1 MKKKKLKILLTGHAG
16 LVGSAI
22 YRRLRQKGF
31 KNILTFHKKELDLRD
46 QKKTLNIFLKYK
58 PQAVINAAA
67 KVGGILANDTFRA
80 EFIYDNLMIQN
91 NVINSAYKSG
101 VKNLIFLGS
110 SCVYPKYS
118 KQPIKEEYLLS
129 GKLEYTNEPYA
140 VAKIAGIKLC
150 ENYNKQYKTNYKC
163 LMPTNTYGPNDN
175 YDLNN
180 SHFLPALIKKI
191 YLAKKNKKNFVEI
204 WGTGKPK
211 RELIYVDDLA
221 DACIFFLFK
230 NTNEALI
237 NIGTKEE
244 KSILSYTK
252 IVMKKFDLKLKFKF
266 KGKISDGTPRKKLN
280 SNIAYKYGWKPKIKL
295 NKGIEI
301 TIDDFIKKMS
311 NKY

>member
-191 YLAKKNKKNFVEI
+191 YFKQLIKPCAI
-204 WGTGKPK
+204 HWGSYQSAPK
-211 RELIYVDDLA
+211 
-221 DACIFFLFK
+221 
-230 NTNEALI
+230 
-237 NIGTKEE
+237 
-244 KSILSYTK
+244 
-252 IVMKKFDLKLKFKF
+252 
-266 KGKISDGTPRKKLN
+266 
-280 SNIAYKYGWKPKIKL
+280 
-295 NKGIEI
+295 
-301 TIDDFIKKMS
+301 
-311 NKY
+311 